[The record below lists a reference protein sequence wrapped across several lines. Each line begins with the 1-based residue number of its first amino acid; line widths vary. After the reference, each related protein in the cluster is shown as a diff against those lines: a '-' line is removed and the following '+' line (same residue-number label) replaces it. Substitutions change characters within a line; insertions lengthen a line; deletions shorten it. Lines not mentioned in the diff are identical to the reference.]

1 MSNSGG
7 DIGVAA
13 TDQRVNSPWC
23 LVALATLALTTA
35 SSNTVSPILL
45 GAYVDYRGL
54 SERAAGFVI
63 AAEAAGYALA
73 YTLFLWKLHQWNR
86 RLCALTSVGI
96 VLAVN
101 ASTILIAHAHVL
113 AVVRCVGGFGM
124 GWADSIQTSSVAAR
138 TRAQRDY
145 PIVAVASLCYSAL
158 LLALSPWVLGAYGLA
173 GIMLFMVAI
182 ASMGIPA
189 ALYLPARIETRGVV
203 TELHPGRDSGT
214 LLNVAGLRLAFTCL
228 VLYAGHNALWSY
240 QERMGLAAG
249 LTASAVGTFLGLSVL
264 CGAIGAGL
272 AVLTNVRFG
281 FSRPQWASYGVLI
294 AAALL
299 LTHKATALTYVLGAI
314 LVKVGW
320 FYGYPL
326 LQGALA
332 ELDRSGRV
340 VVLASLLQVIGGAI
354 GPTAAAL
361 LVPFGYTYV
370 GWTGIFF
377 YVICIPLS
385 IGVLREMDR
394 DRAPA
399 TSVVVPHDTLHS
411 DDKH

>member
-1 MSNSGG
+1 MSQPGG
-7 DIGVAA
+7 KTGV
-13 TDQRVNSPWC
+13 TTHQRVNSPWF
-23 LVALATLALTTA
+23 LVALATLALMTA

-54 SERAAGFVI
+54 SERAGGLVI

-86 RLCALTSVGI
+86 RLSALISVGI

-101 ASTILIAHAHVL
+101 ALTIFVGDAHVL
-113 AVVRCVGGFGM
+113 AAVRCVGGLGM
-124 GWADSIQTSSVAAR
+124 GWADSVQISSIAAR
-138 TRAQRDY
+138 ARPQRDY
-145 PIVAVASLCYSAL
+145 PTVAVASLGYSAL
-158 LLALSPWVLGAYGLA
+158 LLAFAPRILNHYGLA
-173 GIMLFMVAI
+173 GIMLFMVVI
-182 ASMGIPA
+182 GSMAIPA
-189 ALYLPARIETRGVV
+189 ALYLPVRIPARSDVAA
-203 TELHPGRDSGT
+203 LHSGRHSSPV
-214 LLNVAGLRLAFTCL
+214 LNAAALRLAFTCL

-240 QERMGLAAG
+240 QERMGLATG
-249 LTASAVGTFLGLSVL
+249 LTPDAVGTFLGLSVL
-264 CGAIGAGL
+264 CGAVGAGL

-299 LTHKATALTYVLGAI
+299 LTHKATALTYVLGAM

-340 VVLASLLQVIGGAI
+340 VVLATLLQVIGATI
-354 GPTAAAL
+354 GPAAAAA

-377 YVICIPLS
+377 YLICIPLS
-385 IGVLREMDR
+385 IGVLRTMDKTHAR
-394 DRAPA
+394 PSSTAP
-399 TSVVVPHDTLHS
+399 HETLHS
-411 DDKH
+411 DDRY